1 MARIGSSAGPDFKGS
16 WSMLTTP
23 VLPEQLQALM
33 DALAAYCFANGDY
46 RPKNEVMI
54 QSAVPT

>member
-1 MARIGSSAGPDFKGS
+1 
-16 WSMLTTP
+16 MLTTP